1 MPAIGISMEHFDAEL
16 NTDPCDRYN
25 NAELTIILRVC
36 LRQRNPA
43 GNAATGFH
51 NDYGDPAETARRI
64 VRWDTESW
72 ASFRRRYQS
81 TGQAFWTGKFWLITP
96 DYHAAMDKTD
106 RGVVYRPNVWCRM
119 RLVLENSPGGAHTT
133 IDVVRL
139 APTERWFGSHAQ
151 LYDSRDLDP
160 VAKGARMLQRAH
172 VHEIG
177 HLLGLGHSA
186 EHRQACLDTG
196 NTNSNICYGTTPEE
210 VDDVMGSGM
219 NLGPHHAVPWMQAM
233 GQFSH
238 LDQAVWAPMMIRHYP
253 RTPQDIAA
261 GRHITSQPQRG

>member
-1 MPAIGISMEHFDAEL
+1 MSVGISMEHFDAEL
-16 NTDPCDRYN
+16 DTAPVDRYN

-36 LRQRNPA
+36 LRQINPA
-43 GNAATGFH
+43 GNSATGFH

-64 VRWDTESW
+64 IRWDAQSW
-72 ASFRRRYQS
+72 AQWKRRYRTS
-81 TGQAFWTGKFWLITP
+81 GEAFWTGKFWLITP
-96 DYHAAMDKTD
+96 DFHAAMDKTD

-119 RLVLENSPGGAHTT
+119 NLVLTDFPGGAHTT

-139 APTERWFGSHAQ
+139 AQSERWFGSHSQ
-151 LYDSRDLDP
+151 LYDSKDLEP
-160 VAKGARMLQRAH
+160 VEKGAHMKQRAH

-196 NTNSNICYGTTPEE
+196 NTNSHICYGTTPEE

-219 NLGPHHAVPWMQAM
+219 NLGPQHATPWMKAM
-233 GQFSH
+233 AALSGVDEVS
-238 LDQAVWAPMMIRHYP
+238 WSPMMRRHYP
-253 RTPQDIAA
+253 RSPEDIAA
-261 GRHITSQPQRG
+261 MRYPTVKPNRG